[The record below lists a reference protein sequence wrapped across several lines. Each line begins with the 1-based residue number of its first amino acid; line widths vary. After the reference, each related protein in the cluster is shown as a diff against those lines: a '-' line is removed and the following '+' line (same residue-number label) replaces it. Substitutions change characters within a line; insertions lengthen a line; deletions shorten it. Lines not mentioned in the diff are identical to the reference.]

1 MFENFSR
8 KNWIISGLFILF
20 VLNIA
25 AFYILRKGIEIS
37 DALEHAEN
45 EAMKISLQQKDVF
58 SDFFPAIVFTFDIF
72 AVLILLFLLLK
83 FLFKSLKNSTPE

>member
-58 SDFFPAIVFTFDIF
+58 SDLFPAIVFTFDIF
-72 AVLILLFLLLK
+72 AVLILLFLYII
-83 FLFKSLKNSTPE
+83 